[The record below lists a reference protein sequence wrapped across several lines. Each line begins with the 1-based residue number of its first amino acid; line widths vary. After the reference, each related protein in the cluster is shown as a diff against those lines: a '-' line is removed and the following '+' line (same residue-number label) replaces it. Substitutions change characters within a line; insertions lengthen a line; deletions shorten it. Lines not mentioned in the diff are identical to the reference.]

1 MENYMSGGSSPA
13 SSSMYG
19 DSMLGSSD
27 IHRPFPLNTD
37 WMRSSSPAASLSH
50 RSSSSYLQ
58 ILEFRLQNLEKENGI
73 LHAQNNSIKEAY
85 HELANAVPSLLA
97 LTSNPFGLPI
107 PAMDQAQ
114 LHGPSLPLAQE
125 DFPHVQ
131 YWTHEDF
138 KGDTSGVSNHMGPN
152 PRGASLVSQ
161 GVNVR
166 MKYIENVNGEAVDGY
181 QCTAIAKVAQQI
193 WFELVKKGI
202 APRTWGKAGLDVATL
217 YNDEMCRKFPELRYC
232 ADNWKAQAYATAN

>member
-1 MENYMSGGSSPA
+1 
-13 SSSMYG
+13 
-19 DSMLGSSD
+19 MLGSSE

-58 ILEFRLQNLEKENGI
+58 NLELRLQNLEKENGI
-73 LHAQNNSIKEAY
+73 LHAQNNSIKFSLRLTAAEFREAY

-107 PAMDQAQ
+107 PATDQAQ

-125 DFPHVQ
+125 DFPLVQ
-131 YWTHEDF
+131 YWTREDF
-138 KGDTSGVSNHMGPN
+138 KGDTSGESNHTGPN

-161 GVNVR
+161 GVN
-166 MKYIENVNGEAVDGY
+166 
-181 QCTAIAKVAQQI
+181 CTFFSLRYSGGPHFQ
-193 WFELVKKGI
+193 W
-202 APRTWGKAGLDVATL
+202 APREVGGPISRLGIIIGWLRDLIG
-217 YNDEMCRKFPELRYC
+217 YNGFKDEGI
-232 ADNWKAQAYATAN
+232 QAFVYGYLS